1 MKVTDMSDAV
11 GEFVCGTA
19 GGIIAKAFDFPF
31 DTVKVRMQQTDCK
44 YKGTLECIT
53 STARNEGVRGF
64 YAGIGAPMCGAGF
77 EKAFTFAAYGRASSF
92 YRAQSGLGD
101 AASLPMTGVAF
112 CGAISGLASAM
123 VLTPVELL
131 KCRVQA
137 QPYDAAGKPTLY
149 KGVFDC
155 GVQSVKK
162 EGAKALYNAHFAT
175 LLREV
180 PGNAAWFSFYELAMK
195 AFTPAGGTKDD
206 CAWYA
211 FPLSGGVGGFSYWTI
226 FFPADT
232 VKTRMQTDPA
242 YMKMGALRGMGAIYR
257 AGGVAALYR
266 GYGITACRAFPAHGI
281 VFSVY
286 EASTRMWKLSFPKLP
301 KADA

>member
-1 MKVTDMSDAV
+1 MSDAA

-19 GGIIAKAFDFPF
+19 GGIIGKVVDFPF

-44 YKGTLECIT
+44 YKGTIECIT

-64 YAGIGAPMCGAGF
+64 YAGIGAPMSGAAF
-77 EKAFTFAAYGRASSF
+77 ENAFAFAAYGRASSF
-92 YRAQSGLGD
+92 YRAQCGLGD
-101 AASLPMTGVAF
+101 AAPLPLTGVAF
-112 CGAISGLASAM
+112 SGAISGFATAT

-131 KCRVQA
+131 KCRVQT

-155 GVQSVKK
+155 GMQTVKK
-162 EGAKALYNAHFAT
+162 EGAKALYNGHLAT

-180 PGNAAWFSFYELAMK
+180 PGNAAWFGFYELTLK

-211 FPLSGGVGGFSYWTI
+211 FPLSGGVGGFFYWTI
-226 FFPADT
+226 FYPADT

-242 YMKMGALRGMGAIYR
+242 YLKMGVFRGMGAMYR
-257 AGGVAALYR
+257 VGGVAALYR
-266 GYGITACRAFPAHGI
+266 GYGITVARAFPANGTI
-281 VFSVY
+281 FGVY
-286 EASTRMWKLSFPKLP
+286 EASMRMWKSSFPKPP